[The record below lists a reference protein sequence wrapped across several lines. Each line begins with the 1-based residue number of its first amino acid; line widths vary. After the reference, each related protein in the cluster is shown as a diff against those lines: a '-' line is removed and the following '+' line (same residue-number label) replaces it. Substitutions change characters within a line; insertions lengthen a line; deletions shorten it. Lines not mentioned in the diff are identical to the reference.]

1 MIPPAPTK
9 QKPSKPQRQG
19 EAEAAADRK
28 PSCMPAFANIEEFEH
43 WLMGH
48 DPKTHA
54 APGAA
59 KTSSAASAAA
69 SAAALLAAALAVA
82 AF

>member
-1 MIPPAPTK
+1 
-9 QKPSKPQRQG
+9 
-19 EAEAAADRK
+19 
-28 PSCMPAFANIEEFEH
+28 MPAFATIEEFEH

-59 KTSSAASAAA
+59 AAKSGAATAAA
-69 SAAALLAAALAVA
+69 SAAAALVAAMAVA
-82 AF
+82 F